1 MTTQKP
7 LNQIKA
13 QILDIVLEKSKPYI
27 RDAKNYWIKLSER
40 EQWIVKGGGAALVLM
55 FLFLIASSMFGLEGA
70 LKNSIRKNSVDLA
83 NAKILN
89 LKMQDLSSITANEF
103 TSVSSEKIK
112 GDVTQLFAIKSP
124 DVVLNDDTLII
135 TISGTKFDLV
145 MLFLDQLRKSYGIFP
160 DKMKIYRGSQSGL
173 VDFYA
178 TFHVEK

>member
-1 MTTQKP
+1 MA
-7 LNQIKA
+7 LNLSQIKDHLLGGA
-13 QILDIVLEKSKPYI
+13 LEKAKPYL
-27 RDAKNYWIKLSER
+27 RDGQNYWIKLSER
-40 EQWIVKGGGAALVLM
+40 EQWIVKAGGVGLVLM
-55 FLFLIASSMFGLEGA
+55 FLFLIMNSMFGLEGS
-70 LKNSIRKNSVDLA
+70 LKNSIRNDSIDLA

-112 GDVTQLFAIKSP
+112 GDVTQLFAVKDP

-145 MLFLDQLRKSYGIFP
+145 MLFLDQLRQSYGIYP
-160 DKMKIYRGSQSGL
+160 DKMKIYRGAQSGL